1 MITEYIQAAL
11 QKACY
16 ERLPEEGSYYG
27 DIPGFEGVWASAPV
41 LEECYNELREVL
53 EEWLLFR
60 IHRNLPLPEVNGLAL
75 RIKEVA

>member
-11 QKACY
+11 QQAHY
-16 ERLPEEGSYYG
+16 DRLPEDGKYYG
-27 DIPGFEGVWASAPV
+27 EIPGFAGVWASAAA
-41 LEECYNELREVL
+41 LEDCRNELREVL

-60 IHRNLPLPEVNGLAL
+60 VHRNLPVPQVNGLDL